1 MTDVLAEVR
10 AHLHEHFVRAG
21 ITAEPDAASVTFLG
35 TERIDVLRFG
45 PDGGGVYHY
54 VSLGCSRHPMF
65 DPTEMVSRRAARAAC
80 GSGGST
86 ARPVPRGLSR
96 SVAILAAAPA
106 VEGLMLEPDALVDL
120 RSPLWD
126 SAPFTAFLLG
136 RSDVDDVPLPAP
148 LPPVTVLSATP
159 ITGTEAAWVRL
170 KGADAMREAWVQDGV
185 DVLDPLRGASSRR
198 ASAQSELEPVVA
210 PEGAEQQRAD
220 GRASTT
226 APPDSPTS

>member
-65 DPTEMVSRRAARAAC
+65 DPTEMVSDALRGPRAEVVVALR
-80 GSGGST
+80 GPS
-86 ARPVPRGLSR
+86 PKGLSR

-148 LPPVTVLSATP
+148 RPPVTVLSATP
-159 ITGTEAAWVRL
+159 ITGNEAAWVRL

-185 DVLDPLRGASSRR
+185 DVLDPSRR
-198 ASAQSELEPVVA
+198 AARPS
-210 PEGAEQQRAD
+210 
-220 GRASTT
+220 
-226 APPDSPTS
+226 

>member
-10 AHLHEHFVRAG
+10 ARLHEHFVRAG

-65 DPTEMVSRRAARAAC
+65 DPTEMVSDALRGPRAEVVVALR
-80 GSGGST
+80 GPS
-86 ARPVPRGLSR
+86 PKGLSR

-148 LPPVTVLSATP
+148 RPPVTVLSATP

-185 DVLDPLRGASSRR
+185 DVLDASRR
-198 ASAQSELEPVVA
+198 AARPS
-210 PEGAEQQRAD
+210 
-220 GRASTT
+220 
-226 APPDSPTS
+226 